1 MLKKR
6 VVAAVAA
13 ALVAGTAGAVE
24 VSRDGT
30 GDFLIAPAYFI
41 GGGMSTTLKVI
52 NTSPTLSTVAKVVF
66 RDPVSSAEI
75 LDFLVYLSPND
86 VWTGTAKCL
95 AVDANSNCVKSEVR
109 SSDDSQ
115 ELVGSEVW
123 GSPAVNAVVESS
135 SDNGRVALPNQGYVD
150 IEMGP
155 TFLLAPNQAPKS
167 GVTKDAVRK
176 AYNERI
182 NAGNTFVLSTETP
195 NILTGS
201 VTADTHTELGSA
213 EIPLLA
219 LANYDTQY
227 VPQVGVASGLD
238 VSIQRTPVADVE
250 EAIWKNNIVVPYNT
264 DAGSVSLAT
273 FTFPT
278 KLAYNDRTDGQYNFG
293 SRASV
298 TAAYPTV
305 CYVADVFD
313 TTEQTIVG
321 GRVNVS
327 PLPSNPP
334 ACVNEFDFKLFG
346 AAGLRTGSFTD
357 GWARLKFNNAASAM
371 AQTRNV
377 SDSTNVGRIGLPV
390 LATYMTRNA
399 ASKSFTWSYAA
410 SAR

>member
-6 VVAAVAA
+6 VIAAVAA
-13 ALVAGTAGAVE
+13 ALMAGGASAVE
-24 VSRDGT
+24 VSRDGV

-41 GGGMSTTLKVI
+41 GGGMSSTLKVI

-86 VWTGTAKCL
+86 VWTGTVKCL
-95 AVDANSNCVKSEVR
+95 AADANGNCNKSEVR
-109 SSDDSQ
+109 SADDSQ
-115 ELVGSEVW
+115 EQLNSDAW
-123 GSPAVNAVVESS
+123 ASPAANAVIESS
-135 SDNGRVALPNQGYVD
+135 SSDGRVALPNQGYVD

-155 TFLLAPNQAPKS
+155 TFLLAPNQSAQKKS
-167 GVTKDAVRK
+167 GVSKDAVRA
-176 AYNERI
+176 AYNQRI
-182 NAGNTFVLSTETP
+182 SDANLFVASSETP

-201 VTADTHTELGSA
+201 VTAHTNTALGSA

-227 VPQVGVASGLD
+227 LPQVGVASGLD
-238 VSIQRTPVADVE
+238 TATQRTPVADVE
-250 EAIWKNNIVVPYNT
+250 EAIWKNNIVVPYNVDT
-264 DAGSVSLAT
+264 GSVSLAT

-278 KLAYNDRTDGQYNFG
+278 KLTYNGRTDGQYGF
-293 SRASV
+293 SS
-298 TAAYPTV
+298 TV

-321 GRVNVS
+321 GRTNVS
-327 PLPSNPP
+327 PMPSNPP

-346 AAGLRTGSFTD
+346 GTGLKTGTFVD
-357 GWARLKFNNAASAM
+357 GWARIKFNNAVP
-371 AQTRNV
+371 AQAQSRNV
-377 SDSTNVGRIGLPV
+377 VDSTNVGRSGVPV
-390 LATYMTRNA
+390 IATYMTRNEVN
-399 ASKSFTWSYAA
+399 KSFTWTYAA